1 MVGSVP
7 VLAKVQTY
15 ARDQGLLV
23 QEMHIR
29 GKVHN
34 PENVDLAEELCNLC
48 DRTESL
54 QLPDARGLQ
63 TPVRSNKNGESITK
77 GSLTHEVVNTILA
90 SRCEWYTLLTELAK
104 DLDLTGR
111 RSHLFATFGIGDCV
125 PLSPFHKL
133 QLRITKFDV
142 LSFISE
148 HVSSAREPS
157 LEDHYAF
164 PKDAVAIIGASCRL
178 PGANSLD
185 ELWDLMSEGT
195 SRHVEVPTNRFD
207 LHGSFRASQDW
218 RFAGKKKFYG
228 NFIDRVEDFDHA
240 FFGTNPKEAINM
252 DPQQRI
258 LLETAYQAMES
269 SGYLHS
275 HQREAGD
282 PVGCFIGAS
291 FVEYLDNT
299 NANPPSAYTS
309 TGTIRAFLCGKL
321 SYYFGWS
328 GPAEV
333 LDTACSSSLVAIN
346 RACKA
351 VQTGECTLALTG
363 GVNLMTGINNYLD
376 LAKAGFL
383 SPTGQC
389 KPFDQSADGYC
400 RSEGAGLVV
409 LKMLNQAV
417 TDRDQILGVIPGI
430 ATNQGGL
437 SSSITV
443 PSSPAQIKLYKTV
456 LRQAEMKPD
465 HVSYVEAHGTGTQA
479 GDPLEVASVREVFGG
494 ADRSNLLHL
503 GSLKGNMGHC
513 ETAAGVA
520 GLLKVLA
527 MIKERRI
534 PPQASHSSL
543 NPKIPALG
551 PDKMCIDS
559 KAERWEAPLRAACV
573 NSYGAA
579 GSNAALL
586 CCEGPRRYVETGT
599 DAIDIEQLGSTYPI
613 IVSAASKESLHAYA
627 QSLRR
632 YLQRTV
638 PKPSVGDLAFTLSE
652 RRKRHRHRFITT
664 ASDIASLT
672 QSLGSDSHI
681 SFEAPQKAR
690 PVVVA
695 FGGQSKRTVGLE
707 ESLYQCHPPL
717 RRYIDSCNDVLIGFG
732 FSSILPS
739 IFQSEPIENL
749 VALHCGTFAMQYA
762 SARCWIDAGLE
773 VDVVIGHSF
782 GELTAMAVCGI
793 LSLHDGL
800 KLVAT
805 RARLMESK
813 WGAERGKMLAIHASP
828 EVVQEVMASLKE
840 AKVGNETEGGK
851 GQPPQLEIACYN
863 APSSQIVVGSSSS
876 IAQTDELLRNEA
888 RFKGIRSQLLD
899 VSHGFH
905 SKFTEPLLADLDRAS
920 ASLTFSESKIH
931 IETCTADQLHQAL
944 PNRPSQHAREP
955 VHFFDAVRRI
965 ENRLGP
971 SIWLEAGMNSPIIP
985 MIKKAVAIP
994 DDHFFQAVN
1003 VKDAHVPM
1011 ALLSDVTANLWQQG
1025 VTTSYWD
1032 FVSPKNS
1039 DFKQIW
1045 LPPYQFQTTPH
1056 WLANVD
1062 RVIEAQQKIP
1072 EVVPPKIEPKRPA
1085 KPLRLVSYQ
1094 DASGGSAS
1102 SKHFQIRVATQ
1113 RFTRI
1118 VSGHAVRQRPL
1129 CPASMYMECAAMA
1142 VQIVQ
1147 GGLQAGAL
1155 FFEDLVFQ
1163 AALGVDLSREVLL
1176 TLEESYEKSW
1186 TFVIKSAPKAD
1197 SKPRYVTHGKG
1208 RVGLAAPP
1216 NLRSY
1221 ERLISV
1227 GMSELAGKPNAEKL
1241 KSTRAYGLFA
1251 QVVHYAPFLR
1261 GISHIIMDGTHAMA
1275 DIDIP
1280 VSDLDTDES
1289 TATQFCD
1296 TISIDT
1302 FIQVVGLLINSSNMV
1317 TSEDVFVA
1325 TGVDSTAMSAKC
1337 DLNKCKSWTVY
1348 TRFVPSGDSKAV
1360 GDIFVLTRDATL
1372 VMAIVGVH
1380 FTKLLISNL
1389 EKFLDSANA
1398 KPAKAQITAPQIK
1411 VIPSLSTPLSETT
1424 SEEGDG
1430 LSADTSRATSIT
1442 SGFDELET
1450 FGAPYNEAA
1459 ESLTSII
1466 VDYTGLATED
1476 VGKDALMSDLGVDSL
1491 AAVEFAEELQSRFGS
1506 EITPE
1511 DLMISSHEAL
1521 CKLLLPAPSAKVPLP
1536 NSKAASS
1543 HIQQRA
1549 PPAAQPAAK
1558 SQGNST
1564 PGNSELRQ
1572 KVLQLVSESSGAPV
1586 DSMHDEASL
1595 QDLGVDS
1602 LSAVELKGE
1611 FEDAFSMEIDDDALT
1626 LASTL
1631 KEVMEF
1637 LGVGQAQETTPPP
1650 AVASKPSV
1658 DVTGVKTAAQKSAG
1672 TGQTSGPALLADP
1685 MKALVECEASFD
1697 DAADERGFSRYW
1709 ANVAP
1714 KQNELLLAYI
1724 LEAWKTLKVDLW
1736 KISCGEEVPEVQ
1748 HLPRHKKVMQR
1759 LLEILEKHD
1768 IIKSQGPGFIRGRK
1782 ELSSKASGDLHENF
1796 LARFPRYGGEARLM
1810 ALTGPKLADCLTGK
1824 ADAVSLMFKGSTAQ
1838 KVMEDYYTRSPMLST
1853 FTEQLVKFVGIVS
1866 NKSDTS
1872 GGAPIR
1878 LFEVG
1883 GGFGGTTT
1891 RLAEVLQASG
1901 VPVEYT
1907 FTDIGPTLVKAAKS
1921 KFAQYPWMKFQ
1932 PFNME
1937 SDVPPSLK
1945 GRYDIIIGTN
1955 CVHAT
1960 TSKTASLSKL
1970 RQLLSPDGFIVLS
1983 EVTELVDWYDIV
1995 FGLLEGWW
2003 LAKDGSTYP
2012 LQPPES
2018 WMLSLKEAGFSSA
2031 SYSQGPSPESS
2042 TQRLLV
2048 ASQKKVIVPSRN
2060 TPAPL
2065 KGRGNALVE
2074 TIVYKEVAGTKILGD
2089 IFLPNPNSGKAMP
2102 VGMLDNSRL

>member
-7 VLAKVQTY
+7 VLAKVQAY

-54 QLPDARGLQ
+54 QLPDARSLQ
-63 TPVRSNKNGESITK
+63 APVRSNRNGESIRK

-133 QLRITKFDV
+133 QLQITKLDV
-142 LSFISE
+142 LSFIGE

-185 ELWDLMSEGT
+185 DLWSLMSEGT
-195 SRHVEVPTNRFD
+195 SRHVEVPTKRFD

-218 RFAGKKKFYG
+218 KFAGKRKFYG

-309 TGTIRAFLCGKL
+309 TGTIRAFLCGRL

-417 TDRDQILGVIPGI
+417 ADRDQILGVIPGV

-443 PSSPAQIKLYKTV
+443 PSSSAQIKLYKTV

-479 GDPLEVASVREVFGG
+479 GDPLEVASIRKVFGG
-494 ADRSNLLHL
+494 ADRSSLLHL

-527 MIKERRI
+527 MIKECRI

-551 PDKMCIDS
+551 PDKMCIAS

-586 CCEGPRRYVETGT
+586 CCEGPRRYVEAGT

-613 IVSAASKESLHAYA
+613 IISAASKESLHAYA
-627 QSLRR
+627 QSLQS

-672 QSLGSDSHI
+672 QSLGSDAHI

-717 RRYIDSCNDVLIGFG
+717 RRYIDSCNDVLIGLG

-739 IFQSEPIENL
+739 IFQSEPIDDL

-773 VDVVIGHSF
+773 VDVMIGHSF
-782 GELTAMAVCGI
+782 GELTAMTVCGI
-793 LSLHDGL
+793 LSLQDGL
-800 KLVAT
+800 KLIAT
-805 RARLMESK
+805 RACLMESK

-828 EVVQEVMASLKE
+828 EVVQDVMASLKE
-840 AKVGNETEGGK
+840 AKVGNETEGGE
-851 GQPPQLEIACYN
+851 GQPLLEIACYN

-876 IAQTDELLRNEA
+876 IAQTEEFLRNEA
-888 RFKGIRSQLLD
+888 RFRGIRSQLLD

-905 SKFTEPLLADLDRAS
+905 SKFTEPLLADLDQAS

-931 IETCTADQLHQAL
+931 IETCTADQLHQVL

-955 VHFFDAVRRI
+955 VYFFDAVRRI

-985 MIKKAVAIP
+985 MIKRAVAIP

-1025 VTTSYWD
+1025 VSTSYWD

-1045 LPPYQFQTTPH
+1045 LPPYQFKPTPH

-1072 EVVPPKIEPKRPA
+1072 EVVAPKIEPKRPA

-1094 DASGGSAS
+1094 DSPGGSAS

-1142 VQIVQ
+1142 VQIVR
-1147 GGLQAGAL
+1147 GDLQAGAL
-1155 FFEDLVFQ
+1155 YFEDLIFQ

-1176 TLEESYEKSW
+1176 TLEESDEKSW
-1186 TFVIKSAPKAD
+1186 TFVIKSAAKAD
-1197 SKPRYVTHGKG
+1197 SKSRYVTHGKG

-1221 ERLISV
+1221 ERLISN

-1261 GISHIIMDGTHAMA
+1261 GISHITMDGTQAMA
-1275 DIDIP
+1275 DIDLP
-1280 VSDLDTDES
+1280 VFDLGTNES

-1348 TRFVPSGDSKAV
+1348 TRFIPSGDSKAI

-1372 VMAIVGVH
+1372 VMTIVGVH
-1380 FTKLLISNL
+1380 FTKLLITNL

-1398 KPAKAQITAPQIK
+1398 KPAKPRVTAPQTK
-1411 VIPSLSTPLSETT
+1411 VVPDLSAPSSETT
-1424 SEEGDG
+1424 SDEGDG
-1430 LSADTSRATSIT
+1430 LSADSSRATSIT

-1450 FGAPYNEAA
+1450 LGTPYNEAA
-1459 ESLTSII
+1459 ESLTNIV
-1466 VDYTGLATED
+1466 VDYTGLAAED
-1476 VGKDALMSDLGVDSL
+1476 IGKDALMSDLGVDSL
-1491 AAVEFAEELQSRFGS
+1491 AAVEFAEELQSRFGI

-1536 NSKAASS
+1536 NGKAASS
-1543 HIQQRA
+1543 HSQKRA

-1558 SQGNST
+1558 SQGNFT

-1586 DSMHDEASL
+1586 DSMDDEASL

-1626 LASTL
+1626 LESTL

-1658 DVTGVKTAAQKSAG
+1658 DVTGVKTAGQKSAG

-1714 KQNELLLAYI
+1714 KQDELLLAYM
-1724 LEAWKTLKVDLW
+1724 LEAWKTLEVDLW

-1748 HLPRHKKVMQR
+1748 HLPRHRKVMQR
-1759 LLEILEKHD
+1759 LLDIFEKHD
-1768 IIKSQGPGFIRGRK
+1768 IIKRQGSGFIRGGK
-1782 ELSSKASGDLHENF
+1782 ELSSKASGHQHETF
-1796 LARFPRYGGEARLM
+1796 LAQFPKYGGEARLM

-1853 FTEQLVKFVGIVS
+1853 FTEQLVKFVAIVS
-1866 NKSDTS
+1866 NKSDTN

-1937 SDVPPSLK
+1937 SDVPASLK
-1945 GRYDIIIGTN
+1945 GQYDIIIGTN

-1960 TSKTASLSKL
+1960 TSKTASSSKL

-2018 WMLSLKEAGFSSA
+2018 WMLSFKEAGFSSA
-2031 SYSQGPSPESS
+2031 SYSQGQSPESS

-2048 ASQKKVIVPSRN
+2048 ASQKKVIVPPRN
-2060 TPAPL
+2060 PPAPL
-2065 KGRGNALVE
+2065 NRGGNALVE
-2074 TIVYKEVAGTKILGD
+2074 TVVYKEVAGTKISAD
-2089 IFLPNPNSGKAMP
+2089 VFLPSSNPGKAMP
-2102 VGMLDNSRL
+2102 VGMIDNSRL